1 MNKQDLKGIKLPLT
15 KITSIFLK
23 NSIRSGQLKWMDMSK
38 ELMYSYQDF
47 WKFKKYKNI
56 EDILQD

>member
-1 MNKQDLKGIKLPLT
+1 MNKQDLKEIKLPLT
-15 KITSIFLK
+15 KITFIFLK

-47 WKFKKYKNI
+47 WKSKKYKNM